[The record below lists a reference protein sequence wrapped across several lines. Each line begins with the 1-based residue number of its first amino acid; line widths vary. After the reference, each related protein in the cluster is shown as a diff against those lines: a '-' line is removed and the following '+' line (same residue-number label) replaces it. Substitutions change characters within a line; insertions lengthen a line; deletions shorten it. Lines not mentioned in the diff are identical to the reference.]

1 MAQDEVKYEPPISGG
16 GGSPLQRTGVGRTGP
31 RADLRS
37 VASYVTQIILADLK
51 RKPGKRK
58 PTKAKPGDN
67 RIAYDVGPMLL
78 IPEREAVR
86 KRAARTLGVSGQRA
100 SPRCISGSGCALLE
114 SMK

>member
-1 MAQDEVKYEPPISGG
+1 MPARRRQMPRKERPVRLICHLRLTKDEIEQ
-16 GGSPLQRTGVGRTGP
+16 LEANAA
-31 RADLRS
+31 ADLRS
-37 VASYVTQIILADLK
+37 VASYVAQIILADLK

-86 KRAARTLGVSGQRA
+86 KRAADERRSLGSYVTRL
-100 SPRCISGSGCALLE
+100 ALE
-114 SMK
+114 QIR

>member
-1 MAQDEVKYEPPISGG
+1 MPARRRQMPRQ
-16 GGSPLQRTGVGRTGP
+16 QRPVRLTCHLHLTKAEIKQLEAHAA
-31 RADLRS
+31 ADLRS
-37 VASYVTQIILADLK
+37 VASYVAQIILTDLK

-86 KRAARTLGVSGQRA
+86 KRAADDRRSVGAYVTRL
-100 SPRCISGSGCALLE
+100 ALE
-114 SMK
+114 QIR